1 MNEPGHHED
10 EPGRHE
16 TMSTSPLMPAPE
28 ACSTSAE
35 PARDPRQ
42 PSAAAPAA
50 AVAPAAATD
59 SARASA
65 AASPAP
71 RIAVVIGTG
80 GIGGALAE
88 ALRSAAEYDEV
99 VVLGRR
105 STPAVDLLDE
115 ASIAAAARWL
125 AARGAPELVIDAT
138 GILHGPGMAPEKSW
152 RELDP
157 ATLAQAFA
165 INAIGPA
172 LLMKHFLPLL
182 PRERRAVFATLSAR
196 VGSIGDNRLGGWYAY
211 RASKA
216 ALNQLVRTAAV
227 ELRRSR
233 PQAICV
239 ALHPGTVDTGLS
251 APFAKSGLQVQAP
264 AEAAARLL
272 AVIGR
277 LGPNDSGEFFDH
289 RGEPVPW

>member
-1 MNEPGHHED
+1 MSGGTSEAARAEVRMEEAG
-10 EPGRHE
+10 GR
-16 TMSTSPLMPAPE
+16 TLAVVVGGGGGVG
-28 ACSTSAE
+28 
-35 PARDPRQ
+35 
-42 PSAAAPAA
+42 A
-50 AVAPAAATD
+50 AVVA
-59 SARASA
+59 
-65 AASPAP
+65 
-71 RIAVVIGTG
+71 
-80 GIGGALAE
+80 
-88 ALRSAAEYDEV
+88 ALREAGGHDEV
-99 VVLGRR
+99 LALGRR
-105 STPAVDLLDE
+105 SSPALDLLEE
-115 ASIAAAARWL
+115 ASIAAAAAAVR
-125 AARGAPELVIDAT
+125 ARGVPTLVFDAT
-138 GILHGPGMAPEKSW
+138 GFLHGAGMEPEKSW
-152 RELDP
+152 RELD
-157 ATLAQAFA
+157 AAHLAHAFA

-182 PRERRAVFATLSAR
+182 PRDRRAVFATLSAR

-251 APFAKSGLQVQAP
+251 APFAKSGLQVQVP

-272 AVIGR
+272 AVIER
-277 LGPNDSGEFFDH
+277 LGPGDSGEFFDH

>member
-1 MNEPGHHED
+1 MRWRKDATMD
-10 EPGRHE
+10 EAVLLGE
-16 TMSTSPLMPAPE
+16 MAATSPV
-28 ACSTSAE
+28 
-35 PARDPRQ
+35 R
-42 PSAAAPAA
+42 
-50 AVAPAAATD
+50 
-59 SARASA
+59 
-65 AASPAP
+65 
-71 RIAVVIGTG
+71 RIAVVIGGG

-88 ALRSAAEYDEV
+88 VLRSTASYDEV

-105 STPAVDLLDE
+105 SEPALDLLDE
-115 ASIAAAARWL
+115 ASIAACAGWL
-125 AARGAPELVIDAT
+125 AARGEPELVIDAT

-182 PRERRAVFATLSAR
+182 PRARRAVFATLSAK

-216 ALNQLVRTAAV
+216 ALNQLVRTASI

-251 APFAKSGLQVQAP
+251 APFAKSGLQVQP
-264 AEAAARLL
+264 PELAAKRLL
-272 AVIGR
+272 TVLAGLTVE
-277 LGPNDSGEFFDH
+277 DSGGFFDY
-289 RGEPVPW
+289 RGDRLPW